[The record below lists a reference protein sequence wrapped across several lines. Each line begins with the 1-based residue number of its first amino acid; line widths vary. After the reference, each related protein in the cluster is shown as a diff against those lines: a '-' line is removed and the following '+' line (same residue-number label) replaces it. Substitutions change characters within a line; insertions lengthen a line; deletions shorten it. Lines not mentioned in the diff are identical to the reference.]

1 MPRGRP
7 LNILSLDNP
16 ATLAGSFGSMVGR
29 RFGRL
34 LIIGPAPS
42 VNGAKH
48 WLCQCSCGGN
58 VTTASEYKLRHRAT
72 ISCGCW
78 GLEKRV
84 NATRKH
90 GKRHTPEYSSWS
102 HMRARCL
109 CPTNHAYGSYGG
121 RGISICA
128 RWLGGNGFINFLTDM
143 GPRPSANHSLDRWP
157 DNNGNYEPDNCR
169 WATKVEQ
176 ARNRRS
182 NRLVKVG
189 DRLVPLAEA
198 CESLGLDFEF
208 INSRLQSNFTFERAL
223 SQPKRERQ

>member
-1 MPRGRP
+1 M
-7 LNILSLDNP
+7 NILSLDNP

-48 WLCQCSCGGN
+48 WLRQCSCGGN
-58 VTTASEYKLRHRAT
+58 VTTPSEYKLRHRAT

-90 GKRHTPEYSSWS
+90 GKRHTPEY
-102 HMRARCL
+102 
-109 CPTNHAYGSYGG
+109 G